1 MHDRQGTRREPV
13 RSDTVDTIRIED
25 VIPADFLNDTRVDR
39 EYLEQVFREPQKF
52 VPPRAQ
58 DEPEPQPEELEPEQ
72 QTESRLARR
81 AKLGGLLVAAS
92 LVTGSVIA
100 AASLAGHRQQQ
111 NVPTV
116 VEPAGAAALGGFAV
130 PDPVSGGQGAS
141 GAPRQAKPGAGSP
154 AVVQAAETP
163 AATTDR
169 TGGAPDAAKP
179 QVAVAGAPAQK
190 LDIVKKFYE
199 MIDFNPAGALSLL
212 DPLLAGSEPGDLVRA
227 WSSMDALK
235 VLEATVQ
242 PDGSVIAVVTMREPD
257 GGRLRVT
264 QLLRMAETAGG
275 LISEVKL
282 LSAQQM

>member
-1 MHDRQGTRREPV
+1 ML
-13 RSDTVDTIRIED
+13 I
-25 VIPADFLNDTRVDR
+25 
-39 EYLEQVFREPQKF
+39 
-52 VPPRAQ
+52 
-58 DEPEPQPEELEPEQ
+58 
-72 QTESRLARR
+72 
-81 AKLGGLLVAAS
+81 AAS
-92 LVTGSVIA
+92 LVTGFVIA

-130 PDPVSGGQGAS
+130 PDPVSGGRGAS
-141 GAPRQAKPGAGSP
+141 GATKQAKPDGGSP

-169 TGGAPDAAKP
+169 TGGAPSTAKP
-179 QVAVAGAPAQK
+179 QFAPGGVPTQK

-199 MIDFNPAGALSLL
+199 MIDFNPTGALSLL
-212 DPLLAGSEPGDLVRA
+212 DPLLAGTEPGDLVRA
-227 WSSMDALK
+227 WSSMDAVK

-257 GGRLRVT
+257 GGQLRVT
-264 QLLRMAETAGG
+264 QLLRMAETTSG

>member
-25 VIPADFLNDTRVDR
+25 IVPADFLNDTRVDR

-58 DEPEPQPEELEPEQ
+58 GEPEPQPEELEPE

-92 LVTGSVIA
+92 LFTGSVIA

-141 GAPRQAKPGAGSP
+141 GATKQAKPDGGSP
-154 AVVQAAETP
+154 AVVQAAETG
-163 AATTDR
+163 AATTER
-169 TGGAPDAAKP
+169 TGGAPSTAKP
-179 QVAVAGAPAQK
+179 QVAAAAAPAQK
-190 LDIVKKFYE
+190 LDIVKKFYD
-199 MIDFNPAGALSLL
+199 MIDFNPTGALSLL

-227 WSSMDALK
+227 WSSMDAVK

-257 GGRLRVT
+257 GGNLRVT
-264 QLLRMAETAGG
+264 QLLRMAESTSG

>member
-1 MHDRQGTRREPV
+1 MHDRQGTRREPI

-39 EYLEQVFREPQKF
+39 EYLEQVFREPQNF

-58 DEPEPQPEELEPEQ
+58 EEPEPAQDELEPEQ
-72 QTESRLARR
+72 TESRFARR
-81 AKLGGLLVAAS
+81 AKLGGLLIAAS

-111 NVPTV
+111 AVPSV

-130 PDPVSGGQGAS
+130 PDPVAGGRGSAGAVKDGKS
-141 GAPRQAKPGAGSP
+141 GAGSP
-154 AVVQAAETP
+154 AVVQAAETGSM
-163 AATTDR
+163 TTER
-169 TGGAPDAAKP
+169 TGGAPEAAKP
-179 QVAVAGAPAQK
+179 QPSAAPAPTRK

-199 MIDFNPAGALSLL
+199 MIDINPSGALSLL
-212 DPLLAGSEPGDLVRA
+212 DPLLAGSEPGALVRA
-227 WSSMDALK
+227 WSSMDAVK

-242 PDGSVIAVVTMREPD
+242 PDGSVIAVVTMREAD
-257 GGRLRVT
+257 GGSLRVT
-264 QLLRMAETAGG
+264 QLLRMAENATG